1 MGRSSNEVIE
11 KRLERLRE
19 LLHREPFLTDQELAR
34 RLGVSVPTVRLDRL
48 RLGIPEMRERTRR
61 LAEQQVAR
69 PRSLFTS
76 EVIGEL
82 LELHLGRWGLSLLR
96 TGPEMA
102 FSRTGIVR
110 GHYLFAQANSLA
122 VALVDAD
129 VVVTGSARVRFLRPV
144 RVGEEVLARAEL
156 IRSRANKHL
165 VDVTSRCGSEAV
177 FRGLFV
183 VAALPAAAGATSQ
196 AGRSDAAEGR

>member
-1 MGRSSNEVIE
+1 MSRSSNEVIE
-11 KRLERLRE
+11 RRLERLRE
-19 LLHREPFLTDQELAR
+19 LLHREPFLTDRQLAA

-61 LAEQQVAR
+61 LAEQHVAQ

-82 LELHLGRWGLSLLR
+82 LELQLGRWGLSLLR

-122 VALVDAD
+122 VALIDAD

-144 RVGEEVLARAEL
+144 RVGEEVLARAEVT
-156 IRSRANKHL
+156 RSRGTKHL
-165 VDVTSRCGSEAV
+165 VQVTSRCGSEAV
-177 FRGLFV
+177 LRGQWV
-183 VAALPAAAGATSQ
+183 VAALPSAQAVRADAT
-196 AGRSDAAEGR
+196 EGR

>member
-1 MGRSSNEVIE
+1 MSRSSNQVIE
-11 KRLERLRE
+11 KRLERLRQ
-19 LLHREPFLTDQELAR
+19 LLLEEPFLTDRELAR

-61 LAEQQVAR
+61 LAEERVTQ
-69 PRSLFTS
+69 PRSLYTS

-82 LELHLGRWGLSLLR
+82 VELRLGRWGLSTLR

-102 FSRTGIVR
+102 FARTGIVR

-129 VVVTGSARVRFLRPV
+129 VVVTGSARVRFVRPV

-156 IRSRANKHL
+156 TRSRSHTHL
-165 VDVTSRCGSEAV
+165 IDVVSRCGTDEV

-183 VAALPAAAGATSQ
+183 VAALPSERAGQPVPTER
-196 AGRSDAAEGR
+196 G

>member
-1 MGRSSNEVIE
+1 MSRSSNEVIE

-19 LLHREPFLTDQELAR
+19 LLHREPFLTDRQIAR

-61 LAEQQVAR
+61 LAEQQVAQ
-69 PRSLFTS
+69 PRSLFAS

-82 LELHLGRWGLSLLR
+82 VELQLGRWGLSLLR
-96 TGPEMA
+96 TGAEMG

-122 VALVDAD
+122 VALIDAD
-129 VVVTGSARVRFLRPV
+129 VVVTGSARVRFVRPV
-144 RVGEEVLARAEL
+144 RVGEEVLARAEVT
-156 IRSRANKHL
+156 RSKGNKHL

-183 VAALPAAAGATSQ
+183 VAALPAQQ
-196 AGRSDAAEGR
+196 AGQSGRTEGR

>member
-1 MGRSSNEVIE
+1 MSRSSNEVIE

-19 LLHREPFLTDQELAR
+19 LLHREPFLTDRELAR

-61 LAEQQVAR
+61 LAEERVTQ
-69 PRSLFTS
+69 PRSLFAS

-82 LELHLGRWGLSLLR
+82 VELRLGRWGLSLLR

-102 FSRTGIVR
+102 FTRTGIVR

-122 VALVDAD
+122 VALIDAD
-129 VVVTGSARVRFLRPV
+129 VVVTGSARVRFVRPV
-144 RVGEEVLARAEL
+144 RVGEAVLARAEL
-156 IRSRANKHL
+156 TRSRSSTHL
-165 VDVTSRCGSEAV
+165 VDVTSRCGSDEV

-183 VAALPAAAGATSQ
+183 VAAVPPERLGPAPAGEK
-196 AGRSDAAEGR
+196 G